1 MEETKLTRKE
11 QAAET
16 KQLLFHTALK
26 LLDEKEFDKI
36 TIRDIVAAAGVS
48 IGTFYNYYNTKLDVY
63 YETYIIADEYFE
75 TVVKKDLAGCQ
86 EPVEKLLYFFDAYA
100 RYSSEVTSL
109 KLTRILYNSANK
121 CFDRS
126 SDTGMFPLLASIL
139 EEGMGRGI
147 FRTQKTAPELGQF
160 LMISVRGQVYHWCT
174 NDGSYNLRQAVEEH
188 IRMLLP
194 IILAD

>member
-75 TVVKKDLAGCQ
+75 TVVKKDLAGRQ